1 MSTTLTD
8 DETGKDVVDDQ
19 GNKIGIVSTV
29 QDGTLHVTPD
39 PDITDKIRAKLGWG
53 DTDEDAYT
61 IEERRV
67 VTVTDDEVRLRG
79 DL

>member
-1 MSTTLTD
+1 MSTTLTN
-8 DETGKDVVDDQ
+8 DETGKDVVDEQ
-19 GNKIGIVSTV
+19 GNKIGIVSNV
-29 QDGTLHVTPD
+29 RDGTLHVTPD

-53 DTDEDAYT
+53 DADEDAYT

-67 VTVTDDEVRLRG
+67 GTVTDDEVRLRG